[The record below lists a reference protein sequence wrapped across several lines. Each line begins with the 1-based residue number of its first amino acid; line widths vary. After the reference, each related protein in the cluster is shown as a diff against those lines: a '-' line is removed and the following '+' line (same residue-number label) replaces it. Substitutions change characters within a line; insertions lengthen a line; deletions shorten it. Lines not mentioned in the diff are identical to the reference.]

1 MGSRRAAKALRQPEL
16 TKAQVK
22 RLRDFKKL
30 TPTQRL
36 CGMDDAARRFWKEHP
51 EIAKLAPTPAEAI
64 RTYCATKQK
73 KLELEVVRDKKG
85 QRTLRV
91 VEVPSSSSGSWH

>member
-1 MGSRRAAKALRQPEL
+1 MGSKRAAKDLRKVQP
-16 TKAQVK
+16 TKAQLK
-22 RLRDFKKL
+22 RLRDFQSL
-30 TPTQRL
+30 TSEQRL

-51 EIAKLAPTPAEAI
+51 EIAKLGPTPAEAI
-64 RTYCATKQK
+64 RTYCAMKQT

-91 VEVPSSSSGSWH
+91 VQVPVSSMGSWH